1 MFKEQA
7 ISQRQWDEM
16 KQSEKKAFSK
26 QHPNSKFAKAFQ
38 LAVYKAKKSKLSKE
52 IRELKVDLTKR
63 ISKSRKELLTKS
75 IKSKQT
81 KLKNLNTLIKELE
94 GMNSVRTVKA
104 VKTVETVKTTPK
116 SSASTIRP
124 VRTDAANMYDL
135 LNEVETLD
143 SWVRYYYAD
152 DTTNSWDE
160 AKKYEKL
167 LTEKEEQLK
176 QLLAKPTKQK
186 PLINILQDLIPFVG
200 FKESEVLF
208 DKKHNSIFVQAVQPM
223 PASYEPY
230 TVSGNLVGKK
240 NSWEVEGVTNIYY
253 ESKLQNI
260 AKVLST
266 FGTNVS
272 NVKKIHF
279 EIAVK

>member
-16 KQSEKKAFSK
+16 KQAEKKVFSK

-38 LAVYKAKKSKLSKE
+38 LAVYKTKKSKLSKE

-81 KLKNLNTLIKELE
+81 KLKSLNTLIKELE
-94 GMNSVRTVKA
+94 GVN
-104 VKTVETVKTTPK
+104 TVKTAPK

>member
-38 LAVYKAKKSKLSKE
+38 LAIYKTKKSKLSKE
-52 IRELKVDLTKR
+52 IRELKVGLTKR

-94 GMNSVRTVKA
+94 VVN
-104 VKTVETVKTTPK
+104 TVKTAPK
-116 SSASTIRP
+116 SSASTIKS
-124 VRTDAANMYDL
+124 VRTDASNMYDL
-135 LNEVETLD
+135 LNEIETLD

-152 DTTNSWDE
+152 DTTSQWDD

-167 LTEKEEQLK
+167 LAEKEEQLK
-176 QLLAKPTKQK
+176 QLLAKPKKQK

-200 FKESEVLF
+200 FKESEVQF
-208 DKKHNSIFVQAVQPM
+208 DKKHNSMLVRAVQPLN
-223 PASYEPY
+223 ASETPY
-230 TVSGNLVGKK
+230 TISGNLVGKK
-240 NSWEVEGVTNIYY
+240 NGWEIEGKFNPYY

-266 FGTNVS
+266 FGTNVT

-279 EIAVK
+279 EIEVK

>member
-26 QHPNSKFAKAFQ
+26 QHPSSKFAKAFQ
-38 LAVYKAKKSKLSKE
+38 LAIYKTKKSKLSKE

-94 GMNSVRTVKA
+94 GVN
-104 VKTVETVKTTPK
+104 TVKTAPK
-116 SSASTIRP
+116 SAASTIKP
-124 VRTDAANMYDL
+124 IRTDASNMYDL
-135 LNEVETLD
+135 LDEMETLD
-143 SWVRYYYAD
+143 SWVRYHYAD
-152 DTTNSWDE
+152 DTGNEWDD
-160 AKKYEKL
+160 AKRYEKAL
-167 LTEKEEQLK
+167 AEKEEQLK
-176 QLLAKPTKQK
+176 QLLVKPKKQK

-200 FKESEVLF
+200 FKESEVQF
-208 DKKHNSIFVQAVQPM
+208 DKKHNSILVRFVQPLKA
-223 PASYEPY
+223 YEETPY
-230 TVSGNLVGKK
+230 TISGNLVGKK
-240 NSWEVEGVTNIYY
+240 NGWEIEGKFSPYH
-253 ESKLQNI
+253 EAKLQNI

-266 FGTNVS
+266 FGTNVT

-279 EIAVK
+279 EIEVK